1 MTKNAPTITPNEQR
15 VLELEGVVHACNVE
29 VERLNE
35 RFQNL
40 VSVRHPKAAEDVARR
55 AEADE
60 VKRSLNRAQMARC
73 DAQAVV
79 LEARRALI
87 VDDVDPV
94 EVEAAKLALDEAQQ
108 VYSNLVNRT
117 KWAADERRGIE
128 YAIKSAR
135 VAKADYAES
144 VSVIGRR
151 IAARHADGERQRLLT
166 GIAEGPRYG

>member
-1 MTKNAPTITPNEQR
+1 MSKKTDTPTITSDEQR
-15 VLELEGVVHACNVE
+15 VLELEGVVHACTAE
-29 VERLNE
+29 IERLNE
-35 RFQNL
+35 RFQFI
-40 VSVRHPKAAEDVARR
+40 VSVRHPKTAEEIARR

-60 VKRSLNRAQMARC
+60 LKRDVNRAQMVRC
-73 DAQAVV
+73 DAQVFV

-87 VDDVDPV
+87 VDDVDSA

-108 VYSNLVNRT
+108 VYTALVNRT

-144 VSVIGRR
+144 AAIISQR
-151 IAARHADGERQRLLT
+151 IAARIAGGERQRLL
-166 GIAEGPRYG
+166 ARYG